1 MGCDCLSYHYPIDV
15 FAGLAWSTM
24 IIRDLIDQLL
34 AADAT
39 MNSSVH
45 VCINGDWRDIVSA
58 TAKTDGEGG
67 FVEINIEGNY

>member
-1 MGCDCLSYHYPIDV
+1 
-15 FAGLAWSTM
+15 M

-45 VCINGDWRDIVSA
+45 VCIDGEWRDVVKA
-58 TAKTDGEGG
+58 TPKTDGEGG
-67 FVEINIEGNY
+67 FIELLIEGDE